1 MRQHIAMVR
10 PVASANPDAST
21 RRDADSAA
29 GGVRRIRWSPRLRR
43 AAAGLLAVIMLTSAL
58 VTTSP
63 AAPAEAISYGDM
75 AKYDMIFPIDG
86 SGYHFRDT
94 FGDCRDGC
102 SRTHQGNDIYAAKGT
117 KVVAVSSGTVRYV
130 NWSRSSDL
138 NPGRCCS
145 LVIDHDDGWQT
156 RYIHLNNDN
165 RGTDDGRG
173 WGIAGGIAPGVRV
186 SAGQLIG
193 WVGDSGN
200 AETSKPQLHFELR
213 APGDIVTNPYQALV
227 NAPLVVHDNPPADDG
242 LFDSTAT
249 VRRGDRGPAVEQ
261 LQQVLNDLGYPAGAA
276 DGIFGAKTETAVRAF
291 QADNGLTADGL
302 VGRRTKEALEDQ
314 WRPRPTLRRGDRSDD
329 VAYLQGLLNDEGYDA
344 GSADGIFGGRT
355 ESAVRAFQADN
366 GLTADGIVGKRTW
379 AELRS

>member
-1 MRQHIAMVR
+1 
-10 PVASANPDAST
+10 
-21 RRDADSAA
+21 
-29 GGVRRIRWSPRLRR
+29 
-43 AAAGLLAVIMLTSAL
+43 LLAVMMLTSAL
-58 VTTSP
+58 LTTSS
-63 AAPAEAISYGDM
+63 AAPAEAISYGEM
-75 AKYDMIFPIDG
+75 ATYEMIFPIDG
-86 SGYHFRDT
+86 NDYRFRDT

-117 KVVAVSSGTVRYV
+117 KVVAVSAGTVRYV
-130 NWSRSSDL
+130 NWSRSPDL

-173 WGIAGGIAPGVRV
+173 WGIADGIAPGVRV
-186 SAGQLIG
+186 AAGQLIG

-200 AETSKPQLHFELR
+200 AETSRPQLHFELR

-227 NAPLVVHDNPPADDG
+227 NAPLVVHNDAPADDG

-261 LQQVLNDLGYPAGAA
+261 LQQVLNDLGYPAGSA
-276 DGIFGAKTETAVRAF
+276 DGIFGGKTESAVRAF

-314 WRPRPTLRRGDRSDD
+314 WRPRPTLRRGDRNDD
-329 VAYLQGLLNDEGYDA
+329 VAYLQGLLNDAGYDA
-344 GSADGIFGGRT
+344 GSADGIFGART
-355 ESAVRAFQADN
+355 DSAVRGFQADN

>member
-1 MRQHIAMVR
+1 MRQDTAMVR
-10 PVASANPDAST
+10 SVDSTCPDVAAPPGP
-21 RRDADSAA
+21 DSAA
-29 GGVRRIRWSPRLRR
+29 RVVRRIRFSPRLRR
-43 AAAGLLAVIMLTSAL
+43 AATGLLAVIMLTSAL

-63 AAPAEAISYGDM
+63 PAPAEAISYGEM
-75 AKYDMIFPIDG
+75 ANYQMVFPIDG
-86 SGYHFRDT
+86 SDYRFRDT

-102 SRTHQGNDIYAAKGT
+102 SRTHQGNDIYAAKAT
-117 KVVAVSSGTVRYV
+117 KVVAVSAGTVRYV
-130 NWSRSSDL
+130 NWSRSPDL
-138 NPGRCCS
+138 NPDRCCS

-173 WGIAGGIAPGVRV
+173 WGIADGIAPGVRV
-186 SAGQLIG
+186 TAGQLIG

-227 NAPLVVHDNPPADDG
+227 NAPLVVHDDPPADEG

-249 VRRGDRGPAVEQ
+249 VRRGDRGSAVEQ
-261 LQQVLNDLGYPAGAA
+261 LQQILNDLGYAAGTA
-276 DGIFGAKTETAVRAF
+276 DGIFGAKTESAVRAF

-302 VGRRTKEALEDQ
+302 VGRRTKEVLEDE
-314 WRPRPTLRRGDRSDD
+314 WAPRPTLRRGDRSDD
-329 VAYLQGLLNDEGYDA
+329 VAYLQGLLNDAGHSA
-344 GSADGIFGGRT
+344 GSADGVFGVRT
-355 ESAVRAFQADN
+355 ESAVREFQAGN

-379 AELRS
+379 TELRS